1 MTAKSKASATG
12 AAQHNFGQVTFERPS
27 TSAEVG
33 EPGEQP
39 TLLLQPVK
47 SAKTFKNAQ
56 RYKSP

>member
-12 AAQHNFGQVTFERPS
+12 TVQHNFGQVTFERPS
-27 TSAEVG
+27 ASVEAS

-39 TLLLQPVK
+39 MLLLQPVK
-47 SAKTFKNAQ
+47 SAKAFKNAQ